1 MIFMKHKRIL
11 VIFLALFLSILCIGC
26 GGSESKQSYLADFG
40 AEPTREQEAL
50 ASCAEGGHI
59 WGETVYTWSN
69 DGSTCTATRTCTVP
83 GCDGEESET
92 TKVDK
97 ESQAVFENDA
107 FAPQDQNA
115 ASKNADADSSSAD
128 DSSDTADQKNGDSNG
143 EDHSTVKDI
152 GAEPAFVVSDVDG
165 NAGDQVS
172 VTISVANNPGII
184 AAALDVTYDR
194 KKLKLIEATDAKL
207 LAKPTF
213 AQTTEQYPYYVSW
226 NDALSSKNNTKNGTL
241 VTLTF
246 EILKGAKGDTE
257 VSVSYETGNVFDYD
271 LNDVNFKTV
280 SGTIAIK

>member
-1 MIFMKHKRIL
+1 MKHKRIL

-26 GGSESKQSYLADFG
+26 GGSESKQSYLADSG
-40 AEPTREQEAL
+40 AEPTREQEAS
-50 ASCAEGGHI
+50 ASCAEGGHS

-92 TKVDK
+92 TKVNKD
-97 ESQAVFENDA
+97 SQAVFENDA

-128 DSSDTADQKNGDSNG
+128 DSSDAANKSNDADKSEDS
-143 EDHSTVKDI
+143 SSVKDI
-152 GAEPAFVVSDVDG
+152 GTSPVFVVSDAKG
-165 NAGDQVS
+165 KAGDQIAVTVS
-172 VTISVANNPGII
+172 VENNPGII

-213 AQTTEQYPYYVSW
+213 AQTVDQYPYYVSW
-226 NDALSSKNNTKNGTL
+226 NDALSSKNNAKNGTM
-241 VTLTF
+241 VTLIF
-246 EILKGAKGDTE
+246 EILKGAKGEAE

-271 LNDVNFKTV
+271 LNDVNFKTL
-280 SGTIAIK
+280 SGTVIIQ